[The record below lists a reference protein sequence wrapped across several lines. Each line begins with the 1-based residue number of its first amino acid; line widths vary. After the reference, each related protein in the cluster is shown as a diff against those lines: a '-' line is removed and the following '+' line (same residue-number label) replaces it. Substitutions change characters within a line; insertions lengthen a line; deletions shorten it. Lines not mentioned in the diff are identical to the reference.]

1 MALLLPRFNLVFI
14 HIYKTAG
21 TAIRTAL
28 MNEDRGYVEV
38 GIGHSDYKDICDKVD
53 LFRRA
58 TFSVVRNPYEWIYST
73 YQYAKAYDTHPF
85 HAYCNSHDF
94 SEFVQW
100 FFDNK
105 EDLQKDINGKIQSQT
120 EYLSDET
127 GIKVNY
133 ILRMENLQNEFN
145 QMFDV
150 LRYRH
155 ISLGNQ
161 NTTPYKKNWFNELD
175 REAINRINYEYRH
188 DFKNFNYKM
197 I

>member
-28 MNEDRGYVEV
+28 MNEDRGYIEV
-38 GIGHSDYKDICDKVD
+38 GDGHSDYKDIFDKVD

-58 TFSVVRNPYEWIYST
+58 TFSVVRNPYEWIYSI
-73 YQYAKAYDTHPF
+73 YKYAYYHESHPF
-85 HAYCNSHDF
+85 HSFCNSHNF

-105 EDLQKDINGKIQSQT
+105 QELEKNLNGKIKSQT
-120 EYLSDET
+120 DYLSDET
-127 GIKVNY
+127 GIKVNH
-133 ILRMENLQNEFN
+133 ILKMENLQTEFN
-145 QMFDV
+145 LMFDV

-155 ISLGNQ
+155 ISLGNE
-161 NTTPYKKNWFNELD
+161 NTTPYKKDWIKELNNEAL
-175 REAINRINYEYRH
+175 NRINYELRN